1 MNRAGN
7 FYMPTVLKNVPDS
20 ARIMNEEPFG
30 PVAVLNSYSSLDEA
44 ISAANSTPYALGA
57 YCFAQSDETADRL
70 ARELDAGMV
79 GVNSFVPMV
88 IDSPI
93 SGRRFSG
100 FGCEGGPEGLAAYT
114 ITKFITRMDA

>member
-1 MNRAGN
+1 MR
-7 FYMPTVLKNVPDS
+7 
-20 ARIMNEEPFG
+20 EEPFG
-30 PVAVLNSYSSLDEA
+30 PVTVLNAYSNLDDA
-44 ISAANSTPYALGA
+44 FKAANSTPYALGA
-57 YCFAQSDETADRL
+57 YGFARSEQVADRM

-114 ITKFITRMDA
+114 ITKFVSRKAA